1 MSKTRRSKQAR
12 VGGRKDTAP
21 GSKVRAE
28 ADAIIERAIERIHVC
43 QRKLDRKVLH
53 GPYGKQQ
60 MVETI
65 YGAAA
70 DLRRH
75 RLANVIKR
83 RLRKRLG
90 ITDDTAFDL
99 VEALINLARPATHPA
114 VVANWT
120 GAVHL
125 AEERHISP
133 EKVRGFLWRKGGIN
147 RCAMLYREEFAHQDE
162 VEEDEPYGP
171 SMISKQARYKMPVGM
186 RGLYD

>member
-1 MSKTRRSKQAR
+1 MRKKSRSKQAR
-12 VGGRKDTAP
+12 VGGRKGAAP

-28 ADAIIERAIERIHVC
+28 ADAIIVRAIERIHVC
-43 QRKLDRKVLH
+43 QQKLDRKVLH

-60 MVETI
+60 LVETI

-70 DLRRH
+70 DLRRR

-120 GAVHL
+120 AAVHL
-125 AEERHISP
+125 AEEHHVRP
-133 EKVRGFLWRKGGIN
+133 WKVRAFLWRMGGIN
-147 RCAMLYREEFAHQDE
+147 RCADLYREEFAHQDD

-171 SMISKQARYKMPVGM
+171 SMISTKSRFTMPVGM

>member
-1 MSKTRRSKQAR
+1 
-12 VGGRKDTAP
+12 
-21 GSKVRAE
+21 
-28 ADAIIERAIERIHVC
+28 
-43 QRKLDRKVLH
+43 
-53 GPYGKQQ
+53 

-83 RLRKRLG
+83 RLMRRLC
-90 ITDDTAFDL
+90 TDDAAFDL

-120 GAVHL
+120 DATHF
-125 AEERHISP
+125 AEEHHISP
-133 EKVRGFLWRKGGIN
+133 WQVRAFLYAKGGIN
-147 RCAMLYREEFAHQDE
+147 RCAKRYREEFAHQDD

-171 SMISKQARYKMPVGM
+171 SMISKKTRFKMPRGM
-186 RGLYD
+186 QRLHD

>member
-1 MSKTRRSKQAR
+1 

-28 ADAIIERAIERIHVC
+28 ADAIIEGAIQRIHAC
-43 QRKLDRKVLH
+43 QQKLDRKVLH

-83 RLRKRLG
+83 RLMKRLG
-90 ITDDTAFDL
+90 IADDTAFDL

-120 GAVHL
+120 DAIHL
-125 AEERHISP
+125 AEDHHVRP
-133 EKVRGFLWRKGGIN
+133 WKVRAFLWRMGGIN
-147 RCAMLYREEFAHQDE
+147 RCADLYREEFAHQDD

-171 SMISKQARYKMPVGM
+171 SMISKRHRYTMPEGM
-186 RGLYD
+186 QRLHD

>member
-1 MSKTRRSKQAR
+1 MRKKSRSKPAR
-12 VGGRKDTAP
+12 VGGRKDAAP
-21 GSKVRAE
+21 GSKVRAA
-28 ADAIIERAIERIHVC
+28 ADAIIEGAIERIHAC
-43 QRKLDRKVLH
+43 QQKLERKVLH

-83 RLRKRLG
+83 RLMRRLG
-90 ITDDTAFDL
+90 PDDAAFDI
-99 VEALINLARPATHPA
+99 VRGLINLARPATHPA

-120 GAVHL
+120 DATHF
-125 AEERHISP
+125 AEEHHISP
-133 EKVRGFLWRKGGIN
+133 WQVRAFLYARGGIN
-147 RCAMLYREEFAHQDE
+147 RCADLYREEFAHQDD

-171 SMISKQARYKMPVGM
+171 SMISKKTRFTTPVGM

>member
-1 MSKTRRSKQAR
+1 
-12 VGGRKDTAP
+12 
-21 GSKVRAE
+21 
-28 ADAIIERAIERIHVC
+28 
-43 QRKLDRKVLH
+43 
-53 GPYGKQQ
+53 

-83 RLRKRLG
+83 RLMRRLG
-90 ITDDTAFDL
+90 TDDAAFDL
-99 VEALINLARPATHPA
+99 VEGLINLARPATHPA

-125 AEERHISP
+125 AEKRHISP
-133 EKVRGFLWRKGGIN
+133 WQVRAFLYAGGGIN
-147 RCAMLYREEFAHQDE
+147 RCADLYREEFAHEDD

-171 SMISKQARYKMPVGM
+171 SMISTKTRFTMPVGM

>member
-1 MSKTRRSKQAR
+1 VLLASEVVIVRTKKSRPKSAR
-12 VGGRKDTAP
+12 VSGRSEIAP

-28 ADAIIERAIERIHVC
+28 ADAKIERAIERVHIC
-43 QRKLDRKVLH
+43 QQKLDRKVLH

-75 RLANVIKR
+75 RLADVIKR
-83 RLRKRLG
+83 RSMKRLG
-90 ITDDTAFDL
+90 ADDTAFDL

-120 GAVHL
+120 NATHF
-125 AEERHISP
+125 AEEHH
-133 EKVRGFLWRKGGIN
+133 VRPWT
-147 RCAMLYREEFAHQDE
+147 LYREEFAHQDA

-171 SMISKQARYKMPVGM
+171 SMVSKRIRFKMPEGM

>member
-1 MSKTRRSKQAR
+1 MRKKSRSKQAR
-12 VGGRKDTAP
+12 VGGRKGAAP

-28 ADAIIERAIERIHVC
+28 ADAIIESAIERIHAC
-43 QRKLDRKVLH
+43 QQKLDRRVLH

-65 YGAAA
+65 YGAVA

-75 RLANVIKR
+75 RPANVIKR
-83 RLRKRLG
+83 RLMKLLG
-90 ITDDTAFDL
+90 ADDSAFDL

-120 GAVHL
+120 DAVHF
-125 AEERHISP
+125 AEEHHISP
-133 EKVRGFLWRKGGIN
+133 WQVRAFLWRMGGIN
-147 RCAMLYREEFAHQDE
+147 RCADLYREEFAHQDE

-171 SMISKQARYKMPVGM
+171 SMISKKTRFKMPEGM
-186 RGLYD
+186 QRLHD

>member
-1 MSKTRRSKQAR
+1 MRKKSRSKQAR
-12 VGGRKDTAP
+12 VGGRKDTAS
-21 GSKVRAE
+21 GSTVRAE
-28 ADAIIERAIERIHVC
+28 ADAIIERAIERIHAC
-43 QRKLDRKVLH
+43 QQKLDRKVLH

-83 RLRKRLG
+83 RLMRRLG
-90 ITDDTAFDL
+90 ITDEAAFDI
-99 VEALINLARPATHPA
+99 VRGLINLARPATHPA

-120 GAVHL
+120 NATHF
-125 AEERHISP
+125 AEEHHVRP
-133 EKVRGFLWRKGGIN
+133 WKVRAFLWRMGGIN
-147 RCAMLYREEFAHQDE
+147 QCADLYREQFAHQDE

-171 SMISKQARYKMPVGM
+171 SMISKRTRLKMPAGM

>member
-1 MSKTRRSKQAR
+1 VS
-12 VGGRKDTAP
+12 GRDDTAP
-21 GSKVRAE
+21 GSEVKAE
-28 ADAIIERAIERIHVC
+28 ADAMIERAVRRIQEC
-43 QRKLDRKVLH
+43 QQKLNRRVFH
-53 GPYGKQQ
+53 WPYGKQQ

-83 RLRKRLG
+83 RLMRRLG
-90 ITDDTAFDL
+90 ADDSAFDL

-120 GAVHL
+120 DAVHF
-125 AEERHISP
+125 AEEHHTSP
-133 EKVRGFLWRKGGIN
+133 WQVRAFLWRMGGIN
-147 RCAMLYREEFAHQDE
+147 RCADLYREEFAHQDE

-171 SMISKQARYKMPVGM
+171 SMISKKTRFTMPVGM